1 MSNDKRNRNRSFSG
15 FQGSFFKKEYP
26 KQPRNSIFTDQ
37 DYYRLFPNGIP
48 TKTYQPRQLYPYE
61 IRALKVILR
70 NPLLEDAIRND
81 LGKRTLNKTEINTLK
96 VILRTHSDRTP
107 VIEKI
112 FEETLEP
119 FVNPVPEQEVE
130 IQLITET
137 EKKPSF
143 TFQELQIQ
151 RAKATQV
158 VHNRGKIECSTTS
171 RSTCTSIMALLVQ
184 YLYSWYGRL

>member
-1 MSNDKRNRNRSFSG
+1 M
-15 FQGSFFKKEYP
+15 
-26 KQPRNSIFTDQ
+26 IFTDQ

-48 TKTYQPRQLYPYE
+48 KKKYQPRQLYPYE

-70 NPLLEDAIRND
+70 NPLLEDALRND
-81 LGKRTLNKTEINTLK
+81 FGKRTLNKTEINTLK
-96 VILRTHSDRTP
+96 VILRTHNDRTP

-119 FVNPVPEQEVE
+119 FVNKVPEEEVE

-143 TFQELQIQ
+143 TFQELQKQ
-151 RAKATQV
+151 RLKATQA
-158 VHNRGKIECSTTS
+158 VHYRQYITKEQREVFAKTSKERSSNLKDKGYRGPYHTWCARRKQE
-171 RSTCTSIMALLVQ
+171 
-184 YLYSWYGRL
+184 W